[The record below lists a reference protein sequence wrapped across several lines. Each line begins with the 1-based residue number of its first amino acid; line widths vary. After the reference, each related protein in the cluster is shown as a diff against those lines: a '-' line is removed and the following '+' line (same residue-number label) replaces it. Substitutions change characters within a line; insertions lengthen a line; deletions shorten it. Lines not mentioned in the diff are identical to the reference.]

1 MFYVAETLVQPILQ
15 IDVMVLYSDLAMT
28 TLGGITSQ
36 QLETII
42 LDSLAGTNQ
51 AMINSGISAYINPVF
66 IGLVRFH
73 GSFTVLSKQGNI

>member
-1 MFYVAETLVQPILQ
+1 MQ

-28 TLGGITSQ
+28 TLGGVTPQ

-51 AMINSGISAYINPVF
+51 AMVNSGISAYINPVF
-66 IGLVRFH
+66 IGLVRFI
-73 GSFTVLSKQGNI
+73 GSFTVLVETEF